1 MMKDDSLNH
10 NVTANAESA
19 LATLAKAVSV
29 VQQELDATMAKK
41 DELLERRVQLYA
53 APLSPADVCQFV
65 SELIDHRAAEYAQRL
80 QSFGWID
87 KLMHAPARSG
97 VPKRDSSPLCLEDA
111 EHALS
116 RRLEIERRS
125 DAVSVGV
132 LPIFLSHNE
141 FQNWQYFF
149 LGDAMKEK
157 LRAEILKAPQIEA
170 EGAGAPPMDERR
182 EEIHA
187 ITKEI
192 AELDAK
198 ATQLRSEIARLS
210 HPVLVSAKRLQG
222 SKGVA

>member
-1 MMKDDSLNH
+1 MKESNSTH
-10 NVTANAESA
+10 SVTANAESA
-19 LATLAKAVSV
+19 LSVLADAVSK
-29 VQQELDATMAKK
+29 VQQELDATMAQK
-41 DELLERRVQLYA
+41 DALLERRVKLYA

-65 SELIDHRAAEYAQRL
+65 GELIDHRAAEYAQRL

-116 RRLEIERRS
+116 RRVEIERRS

-157 LRAEILKAPQIEA
+157 LRAEILKATQLEA
-170 EGAGAPPMDERR
+170 EDADAPPMDVRR
-182 EEIHA
+182 EEIQA

-192 AELDAK
+192 AQLDAK
-198 ATQLRSEIARLS
+198 ATQLRGEIARLS
-210 HPVLVSAKRLQG
+210 HPVLISAKRLQG